1 MKAGRK
7 APLAESPPWR
17 PGDLGLDAVL
27 CAVHREVSLL
37 RVDGDNVEGRLL
49 SAERPDHITEINR
62 AAAAKA
68 TDV

>member
-1 MKAGRK
+1 M
-7 APLAESPPWR
+7 
-17 PGDLGLDAVL
+17 GLDAVL
-27 CAVHREVSLL
+27 HAIRREVSLL

-49 SAERPDHITEINR
+49 SSERPDHITEINR